1 MFAERSFFFELLL
14 CEFFFFFRQIEIGRL
29 NYYCRYGFY
38 RRFESDVNK
47 FRSLFS
53 VLLSHVYVAISGAIY
68 SVFSIWFC
76 DIRV

>member
-1 MFAERSFFFELLL
+1 MFAERSFFLNY
-14 CEFFFFFRQIEIGRL
+14 CYANFFFFFRQIEIGRL

-38 RRFESDVNK
+38 RRYESDVNK

-53 VLLSHVYVAISGAIY
+53 VLLSHVYVAISRTIY